1 MSTFFQEMLHAIRH
15 ARNPAPSSEKLIL
28 AEEQAKIHAL
38 MKRESEK
45 RILIKVAA
53 QDPEVAALV
62 EGRNVENPVD
72 QELFLLK
79 KVSIKQGR
87 VLYWTE
93 IKIFVPKIVS

>member
-93 IKIFVPKIVS
+93 I